1 MKHRKQSL
9 CRVRASCL
17 FALALALSANR
28 ASAALIAYEPFD
40 YPVDTLLVGATNGFG
55 FDEPWR
61 PGGFNTRLFNL
72 ARMKPSALDYPGL
85 ATTGTN
91 HLQID
96 AVPDGIDAIHGVT
109 RLLSTNL
116 AMPGAKFYLSF
127 LHRPDGEAE
136 YSSVVLGTGDS
147 GELSIGKSGSVK
159 RYHISERG
167 GVGRVL
173 SDVEPVVGKTVF
185 RVVKLEFKDGP
196 DRFTLYMNP
205 TPGKPEPPTGT
216 VKDDL
221 DLKFAEGITLYS
233 RGAWSVDE
241 IRLGLTWEDVTP
253 AARST
258 DPK

>member
-1 MKHRKQSL
+1 MKHNRHSL
-9 CRVRASCL
+9 CQVRTSCL
-17 FALALALSANR
+17 LALVLALAASR
-28 ASAALIAYEPFD
+28 APAALIAYEPFD
-40 YPVDTLLVGATNGFG
+40 YPADKPLVGATNGFG

-61 PGGFNTRLFNL
+61 PGGFNARLFNL
-72 ARMKPSALDYPGL
+72 ARMKPGALAFPGL
-85 ATTGTN
+85 ATKGTN
-91 HLQID
+91 HLEIN
-96 AVPDGIDAIHGVT
+96 AVPDGIEEIHGVT

-116 AMPGAKFYLSF
+116 AVPGATFYLSF

-173 SDVEPVVGKTVF
+173 SNVEPVVGKTVF

-205 TPGKPEPPTGT
+205 TPGKPEPPTGA

-221 DLKFAEGITLYS
+221 DLEFAEGFTLYS

-241 IRLGLTWEDVTP
+241 LRLGHTWEDVTP

-258 DPK
+258 DSK

>member
-1 MKHRKQSL
+1 MNHTKHSHCQF
-9 CRVRASCL
+9 RASCL
-17 FALALALSANR
+17 FAMILALAANR
-28 ASAALIAYEPFD
+28 APAALIAYEPFD
-40 YPVDTLLVGATNGFG
+40 YPVDKPLVGATNGFG

-61 PGGFNTRLFNL
+61 PGGFNARLFNL
-72 ARMKPSALDYPGL
+72 ARMKPGALAYPGL
-85 ATTGTN
+85 ASKGTN

-96 AVPDGIDAIHGVT
+96 AVPDGIGEIHGVA

-116 AMPGAKFYLSF
+116 AVSGAKFYLSF

-136 YSSVVLGTGDS
+136 YSSVVLGTGES
-147 GELSIGKSGSVK
+147 GELSIGKSGSVR

-196 DRFTLYMNP
+196 DRFTLFMNP
-205 TPGKPEPPTGT
+205 TPGKPEPPAGA

-221 DLKFAEGITLYS
+221 DLEFAEAFTLYS

-241 IRLGLTWEDVTP
+241 LRLGHTWEDVTP